1 MDFDSKFWLDLVQSV
16 VMAGITLWMWAANRR
31 AAQKKEV
38 DEKLAGLNDRVTVAE
53 QLIESGPDHSDIEK
67 IYQRMDEISGEL
79 KQLMG
84 EFRGVNH
91 TLQLLHEH
99 LLSRKE

>member
-1 MDFDSKFWLDLVQSV
+1 MEFDSKFWLDLVQSV
-16 VMAGITLWMWAANRR
+16 VMAGITLWMWASNRR

-38 DEKLAGLNDRVTVAE
+38 DEKLLTLNDRVTVAE
-53 QLIESGPDHSDIEK
+53 QQIKDGPDHDDLGRIYNRMEK
-67 IYQRMDEISGEL
+67 MNDEL
-79 KQLMG
+79 RKLVG
-84 EFRGVNH
+84 EFKGVNH

>member
-1 MDFDSKFWLDLVQSV
+1 MEFDSKFWLDLVQSV
-16 VMAGITLWMWAANRR
+16 VSVGLALWMWAANRR

-38 DEKLAGLNDRVTVAE
+38 DEKLANLNDRVTVTE
-53 QLIESGPDHSDIEK
+53 QQIKDGPDHDDLTRIYDRMEK
-67 IYQRMDEISGEL
+67 MNDEL
-79 KQLMG
+79 RKLVG
-84 EFRGVNH
+84 EFQGVNH